1 MIFALGFLA
10 ASLCGLLLLP
20 ALNARAA
27 RLERR
32 RAEARLPLSPAEIAA
47 ERDFLRAQFAVQQ
60 RRLERR
66 VETVEAR
73 RQADMAA
80 IGAGTMRVAAL
91 ARDVAARDA
100 EIAQVQAKTRELEA
114 ELAIAREDGTASLA
128 TLQALEDAH
137 ADLLDSLLTLRQG
150 TAPAPDAA
158 ALAAERD
165 DLRASLKAAEEALA
179 LTLADRQN
187 DRSGDRQPDRQPDRQ
202 AGSSGRTP
210 ICAGES
216 SRSPTPSRARAG
228 CPAPP
233 RRCRSTNGFERIRL
247 RNGAS
252 TTRTGPKT
260 CDDCLVSTTQ
270 RHHRNVDASRIHN
283 FDRWYGYPCA

>member
-100 EIAQVQAKTRELEA
+100 EIAQAQAKTRELET
-114 ELAIAREDGTASLA
+114 ELTLAREDGSASLA

-137 ADLLDSLLTLRQG
+137 ADLLDSLLALRQG
-150 TAPAPDAA
+150 AAPAPDAA

-179 LTLADRQN
+179 LTVADRQN
-187 DRSGDRQPDRQPDRQ
+187 ERHDRAGNLSPDRQ
-202 AGSSGRTP
+202 AGIERENADLRRRIVEVAEALTAPGRM
-210 ICAGES
+210 
-216 SRSPTPSRARAG
+216 
-228 CPAPP
+228 P
-233 RRCRSTNGFERIRL
+233 RTAAAMPEPER
-247 RNGAS
+247 
-252 TTRTGPKT
+252 
-260 CDDCLVSTTQ
+260 V
-270 RHHRNVDASRIHN
+270 
-283 FDRWYGYPCA
+283 